1 MSKNLNTFPSFE
13 DVYKKPFRVD
23 EYGGFVWSSNGVM
36 TFSGYDHANLPFM
49 KRVCKVL
56 NGEINADF
64 PHKFKVDKDDTAIL
78 YNGELVFLVR
88 GWEHLTSFGALNL
101 NPEIAANIQDEF
113 IQHVVKTLNGKSKE
127 A

>member
-23 EYGGFVWSSNGVM
+23 EYASFVWSSNGVM

-56 NGEINADF
+56 NGEIRADF
-64 PHKFKVDKDDTAIL
+64 PHKFKVAKNNTAIL

-88 GWEHLTSFGALNL
+88 GWGHLTGFGGLNL
-101 NPEIAANIQDEF
+101 NPQLAANIQDEF
-113 IQHVVKTLNGKSKE
+113 IKHVIKTLNGEK
-127 A
+127 